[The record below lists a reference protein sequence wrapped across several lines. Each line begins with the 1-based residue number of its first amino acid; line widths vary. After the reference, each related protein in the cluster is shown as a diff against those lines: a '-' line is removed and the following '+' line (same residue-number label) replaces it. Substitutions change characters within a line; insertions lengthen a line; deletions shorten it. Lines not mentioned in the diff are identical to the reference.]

1 MDTMQL
7 EQILKQAEKL
17 KIMVVGDYFLDHYLF
32 IDPTKEEF
40 SRETGKRVY
49 QVVQVESSPGAAG
62 SVVSKLSALGV
73 PDIIAVGAIGRDT
86 YGFELK
92 RLLQA
97 EGADISNLLES
108 HDRVT
113 PTYIK
118 PTLRF
123 EVYNEELN
131 RLDIKNWS
139 ETPRELEDRFISTI
153 KEQGPTCDAVIV
165 IDQVDEPECGVI
177 TSRVRRAL
185 RELGEQ
191 HPQLIILVD
200 SRSRI
205 HEFSQVMI
213 KPNEFEAGKALGL
226 DGPIDDPAR
235 AARTLFQQTLRP
247 VFLTCGENGQW
258 VYDGTQA
265 VHAPALRVEG
275 PIDIVGAGDS
285 TSAGIVV
292 ALASGAAPQD
302 AAFFGNLV
310 ASITITKLGTT
321 GTASPQEIRARFHEY
336 SRKSSGGTN
345 AE

>member
-1 MDTMQL
+1 M
-7 EQILKQAEKL
+7 
-17 KIMVVGDYFLDHYLF
+17 
-32 IDPTKEEF
+32 
-40 SRETGKRVY
+40 
-49 QVVQVESSPGAAG
+49 
-62 SVVSKLSALGV
+62 SKLSALGV

-177 TSRVRRAL
+177 TSRVRRPQRTGRAAS
-185 RELGEQ
+185 
-191 HPQLIILVD
+191 QLIILVD

-235 AARTLFQQTLRP
+235 PL
-247 VFLTCGENGQW
+247 
-258 VYDGTQA
+258 
-265 VHAPALRVEG
+265 APYFSRLSG
-275 PIDIVGAGDS
+275 PCS
-285 TSAGIVV
+285 
-292 ALASGAAPQD
+292 
-302 AAFFGNLV
+302 
-310 ASITITKLGTT
+310 
-321 GTASPQEIRARFHEY
+321 
-336 SRKSSGGTN
+336 
-345 AE
+345 